1 MKVVDIQDD
10 RSSHCP
16 RRVCRSVDSE
26 RRTQE
31 EQEGREKR
39 KGKEGKEDKSVRQDC
54 FAARSLQFVSF
65 VFDDL
70 DGKKTA
76 KRREEE
82 RKRVSLTLLVN
93 TL

>member
-1 MKVVDIQDD
+1 MTGVPIVQGACAEASTQKD
-10 RSSHCP
+10 
-16 RRVCRSVDSE
+16 E
-26 RRTQE
+26 R
-31 EQEGREKR
+31 KKSR
-39 KGKEGKEDKSVRQDC
+39 KGEKKERERGVKEDKSVRQDC